1 MRFFSTETRHLELL
15 LSAIE
20 DGEAIVEDAE
30 KIKYEWDWE
39 ERYITLLW
47 LSQLLLAPF
56 DLSTISSAGTGGESQ
71 SEIPGLVWPAN
82 TPGVALR
89 VIPLSIRYLSSSGKE
104 RDAAKVLLVR
114 ISMRRDM
121 QEIGILKALVQWSLS
136 CLSPSEHDQN
146 PAYFYIGVLSY
157 LAGILSS
164 STGTRD
170 MQSYLS
176 AIFEKVQG
184 ISSDDSAFEAIH
196 NLAIA
201 RKTIIK
207 VLRTI
212 SILSLQLDGK
222 TTEMVEGTIGTLL
235 ESLADPATPVRLAAS
250 KALSMITLKLEPNF
264 AAEVIEAVL
273 DSLKV
278 NVTWTQAKPGSKKRR
293 DLSRVNSFE
302 WHGLI
307 LTLSHLLYRH
317 SPPTSSLP
325 QILSALFLGL
335 SFEQRSTTGASVG
348 TNVRDAACF
357 GIWAL
362 ARRYKTEE
370 LQNLDLSTEDDL
382 GTNQS
387 TSILQRL
394 ATLLVVSAALDPAG
408 NIRRGSSAALQELIG
423 RHPDTIA
430 EGISVVQVVDY
441 HAVALRSRAIQDVA
455 IQSARLSDHYHF
467 GLMDDLLGW
476 RGVQDSDASV
486 RRNTATAVGVLSWA
500 KRFDF
505 DQNSG
510 RSLLSLTVIRISKQ
524 LDRLAIREIEERH
537 GLLLCL
543 ASILEQLRP
552 ELSEPKD
559 EQYQSMPSLAQDEL
573 VRVSIQCVNEILTSL
588 SRSFSQYRHPELIA
602 EATSLLIQASYPLIR
617 KDCGSRSQ
625 LPPNSNGQEVVI
637 ENNGY
642 APPPLIAGPESI
654 QISICADKLLL
665 NPSLRSGT
673 EPFDVRAA
681 LRDIDLA
688 STIPIAPNSRFL
700 SIVQELLVK
709 FMPLNDIECVDF
721 VADAAADLLLLLPQE
736 TREELI
742 TTWNTKAAETG
753 RSTVL
758 QGKCYLH
765 TLFRIL
771 PLVAADPLSGSVAA
785 ILSTIKARW
794 ATGRIIESRVT
805 ILHCLA
811 NSSALM
817 DYTSEFTNIIIEGLD
832 DYTTTARGDIGSFVR
847 IEGVKVVGT
856 LWKFKEWSFDSVLY
870 GRILRLSGE
879 KLDRV
884 RVVGREALIWHA
896 FKAYALLPTFYLLT
910 KPISLTL
917 QQG

>member
-1 MRFFSTETRHLELL
+1 MRFFSTETKHLELL

-20 DGEAIVEDAE
+20 EGQAAVEDSK
-30 KIKYEWDWE
+30 KIKFEWDWE

-56 DLSTISSAGTGGESQ
+56 DLSTISSAGTGGETQ
-71 SEIPGLVWPAN
+71 PEIPGLVWPSN

-136 CLSPSEHDQN
+136 CLSPSADDQN
-146 PAYFYIGVLSY
+146 PAYFYIGVLSF

-164 STGTRD
+164 ATGTKD
-170 MQSYLS
+170 MQSYLP

-184 ISSDDSAFEAIH
+184 ISSDNSAFEEIH

-222 TTEMVEGTIGTLL
+222 TTEMVEGTIGSLL

-250 KALSMITLKLEPNF
+250 KALSMITLKLEPSF
-264 AAEVIEAVL
+264 AAQVIEAVL
-273 DSLKV
+273 DSLQV
-278 NVTWTQAKPGSKKRR
+278 NVTWTQANNRSKKRR
-293 DLSRVNSFE
+293 DLSRVSPFE

-370 LQNLDLSTEDDL
+370 LQNLDLSTEDDF
-382 GTNQS
+382 GTTRS
-387 TSILQRL
+387 TSVLQRL

-430 EGISVVQVVDY
+430 EGIPVVQVVDY
-441 HAVALRSRAIQDVA
+441 HAVALRSRAIQEVA
-455 IQSARLSDHYHF
+455 IQSARLSEHYHL

-476 RGVQDSDASV
+476 RGVQDIDANV

-500 KRFDF
+500 KRFDL
-505 DQNSG
+505 DQSTG
-510 RSLLSLTVIRISKQ
+510 RSLLSQTIMRISKQ
-524 LDRLAIREIEERH
+524 LDGLAIREFEERH

-543 ASILEQLRP
+543 ASILEHLRP

-559 EQYQSMPSLAQDEL
+559 EHYQPMPNFAQDEL
-573 VRVSIQCVNEILTSL
+573 VRVSIHCVVEVLTSL
-588 SRSFSQYRHPELIA
+588 SRTFSQYRHPELIA
-602 EATSLLIQASYPLIR
+602 EATSLLIQASYPIIR
-617 KDCGSRSQ
+617 KDCGTRSS
-625 LPPNSNGQEVVI
+625 LAPKSDGQDIMI
-637 ENNGY
+637 ENTY
-642 APPPLIAGPESI
+642 DPPPAIASPESI
-654 QISICADKLLL
+654 QFSICADRLLL
-665 NPSLRSGT
+665 NPSLRAGT
-673 EPFDVRAA
+673 EPFNFKAV
-681 LRDIDLA
+681 LKDIDLA
-688 STIPIAPNSRFL
+688 STLPIAPNSRFL
-700 SIVQELLVK
+700 SIAEELLLK
-709 FMPLNDIECVDF
+709 FMPLNDVECVDF
-721 VADAAADLLLLLPQE
+721 VADAAADLLLLFP
-736 TREELI
+736 REKREKLI
-742 TTWNTKAAETG
+742 RTWNTKAAETG

-811 NSSALM
+811 KSSALM
-817 DYTSEFTNIIIEGLD
+817 EYTSEFADIIVEGLD
-832 DYTTTARGDIGSFVR
+832 DYTTTARGDIGSFAR

-856 LWKFKEWSFDSVLY
+856 LWRLGDWSFDDVLY
-870 GRILRLSGE
+870 GRILRLAGE

-884 RVVGREALIWHA
+884 RVMGREALRYHA
-896 FKAYALLPTFYLLT
+896 YNAYV
-910 KPISLTL
+910 
-917 QQG
+917 Q